1 MSEYNPLTDYV
12 TVDEQVKAAMAQGWQ
27 PPLTPYAGTS
37 GWKGSDAS
45 YERAVEED
53 ANGNTSRRQRISLY
67 RVMTQGE
74 RGLTWKELSEI
85 ENWHAGQCSSS
96 LSILHKEGYIY
107 RLKEK
112 RNRCS
117 IYVTEANINER
128 EISMRKVRDTC
139 KHCGGEL

>member
-1 MSEYNPLTDYV
+1 MSTDY
-12 TVDEQVKAAMAQGWQ
+12 TVADMRHNAGYPEL
-27 PPLTPYAGTS
+27 PLTPYAGTS

-45 YERAVEED
+45 RERAVQED
-53 ANGNTSRRQRISLY
+53 ANGATSLRQSITLH
-67 RVMTQGE
+67 RVRTQEE

-96 LSILHKEGYIY
+96 LSILHKEGFIF

-117 IYVTEANINER
+117 IYVTEEHIDGR
-128 EISMRKVRDTC
+128 EISDYKKQNEC
-139 KHCGGEL
+139 KHCGGKL